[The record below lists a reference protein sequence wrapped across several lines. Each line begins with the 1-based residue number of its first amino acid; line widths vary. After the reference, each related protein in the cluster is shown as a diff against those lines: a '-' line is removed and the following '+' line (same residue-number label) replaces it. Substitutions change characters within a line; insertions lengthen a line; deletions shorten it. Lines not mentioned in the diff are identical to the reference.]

1 MPRTDKEQAAADNRA
16 WKTAN
21 PDKVKEQ
28 RKRYNERIK
37 EKNIECGCGA
47 LVSKKNKWKHECSKA
62 HLGWLEDGQPRYYI
76 INTDEGK
83 AHVEYPRAI
92 EYRRNLPPLIIISS
106 KPHEQH
112 ADKLAKA

>member
-1 MPRTDKEQAAADNRA
+1 MPRTNKEQAAAAHRA
-16 WKTAN
+16 WKAAN

-28 RKRYNERIK
+28 RQRRYERNK
-37 EKNIECGCGA
+37 DKQYECGCGA
-47 LVSKKNKWKHECSKA
+47 LVHNVNKAKHEKTKA